1 MQFRDGTRIDLS
13 LYTLEAFKARGKDS
27 LSVLLLDKDGGFRTF
42 PLADESDYYTQPPNQ
57 KAFADCCNEFWWVST
72 YVAKG
77 LWRAEIT
84 YAKFML
90 DEIVR
95 TQLMKLL
102 TWYIGMQTS
111 FQCNP
116 GKQGK
121 YFQKYLAVKE
131 WEMLLQTYADAD
143 YEHNWTALF
152 TMTDLFRSIA
162 LQVAKHFELEYPD
175 EEYQRVL
182 TYLKQ
187 ISTLPESG
195 NEGL

>member
-1 MQFRDGTRIDLS
+1 
-13 LYTLEAFKARGKDS
+13 
-27 LSVLLLDKDGGFRTF
+27 
-42 PLADESDYYTQPPNQ
+42 
-57 KAFADCCNEFWWVST
+57 
-72 YVAKG
+72 
-77 LWRAEIT
+77 
-84 YAKFML
+84 
-90 DEIVR
+90 
-95 TQLMKLL
+95 
-102 TWYIGMQTS
+102 
-111 FQCNP
+111 
-116 GKQGK
+116 
-121 YFQKYLAVKE
+121 VKE